1 MSLLQ
6 REKLRGRRVMLLDDL
21 IPDDLMDHLFQ
32 DRVLTQDQLDEI
44 RSHQTRRKQAERLLS
59 IIPYCGEKAYDVF
72 IKALRETGKDWIAD
86 DLEKFDPDD
95 LEKFDPDTTQIS
107 ENPRALVPVTGGDQA
122 MGGGVGGSVTIQFGH
137 NQSVTL
143 PVAIHGL
150 PQ

>member
-1 MSLLQ
+1 
-6 REKLRGRRVMLLDDL
+6 MLLDDL

-59 IIPYCGEKAYDVF
+59 IIPYCGENAYDAF

-86 DLEKFDPDD
+86 DLEKFDPDVLD
-95 LEKFDPDTTQIS
+95 KLDSDTTQS
-107 ENPRALVPVTGGDQA
+107 LDQTRALVPVTGGSQA
-122 MGGGVGGSVTIQFGH
+122 MEGGVGGSVTIQFGH